1 MNARLDPPHVDD
13 ALEDDG
19 DDEMPAVSPELL
31 QEWERRA
38 AEARNG
44 RTRGLSYDEVKAM
57 IAAKLGEIQA
67 RRR

>member
-1 MNARLDPPHVDD
+1 MNARLLQPDVDD
-13 ALEDDG
+13 ALEDD
-19 DDEMPAVSPELL
+19 DDDMPAVSPELL

-57 IAAKLGEIQA
+57 VAAKLDEIQA